1 MGDYATRRLQAMD
14 ACEKVITGIEDGGIT
29 TSSALLLCKK
39 IARLVNDTEGQEWLS
54 YSLIKVLRKKALKE
68 EKVTGSINDVLRA
81 GLTKYL

>member
-1 MGDYATRRLQAMD
+1 MQSDESVR
-14 ACEKVITGIEDGGIT
+14 
-29 TSSALLLCKK
+29 
-39 IARLVNDTEGQEWLS
+39 